1 MKRRARSTKAKRAT
15 ETVPKE
21 RGTTRSRSP
30 KFASDSLPDVQ
41 SSRTPVLVVASRLEA
56 FGAAAEAWREWA
68 RRQKNLSSTG
78 AWIDELNDSL
88 NAISRGCS
96 PSILAPH
103 MSWRLIDAI
112 GDFLRH
118 ARFAAQLR
126 GISTTKREVAALSSR
141 LRKLA
146 AAHPTAPTED
156 GPAQALNEEGRPQA
170 IRELLALCEEANAQ
184 VSEPTSAATSNLAA
198 LERKLVGSGLA
209 QRLGFRE
216 GPLKLEIDHPSP
228 TCETHTYVCFDPDG
242 GSATLP
248 FMRFEGRAVRVN
260 KTPSD
265 VQQRAYEHIGAVM
278 RRWIRMLRRKL
289 GEREVP
295 AEPVR
300 GAVARSPLTENAK
313 RIARCLVKLREGV
326 GLPRKELSRKSG
338 VPPGSVGRALTELK
352 SWSVRRGPKGAGYS
366 IADSEIRVLLE
377 HAIAT

>member
-1 MKRRARSTKAKRAT
+1 M
-15 ETVPKE
+15 
-21 RGTTRSRSP
+21 
-30 KFASDSLPDVQ
+30 Q
-41 SSRTPVLVVASRLEA
+41 SSRTPVLAVERRLQA

-78 AWIDELNDSL
+78 EWIDQLNDSL

-156 GPAQALNEEGRPQA
+156 GPAPALNEEGRPLA
-170 IRELLALCEEANAQ
+170 TRELLALCEEANAQ
-184 VSEPTSAATSNLAA
+184 VSEPTRAATSNLAA
-198 LERKLVGSGLA
+198 LERKLVSSGLA
-209 QRLGFRE
+209 QRLGFRG

-228 TCETHTYVCFDPDG
+228 ACETHTYVCFDPDG
-242 GSATLP
+242 AGATLP

-278 RRWIRMLRRKL
+278 RRWIRVLRREL

-295 AEPVR
+295 AEHVR
-300 GAVARSPLTENAK
+300 GAIARPTLTENAK
-313 RIARCLVKLREGV
+313 RIARALLDLPEGV
-326 GLPRKELSRKSG
+326 GLARKEIPTKTG
-338 VPPGSVGRALTELK
+338 VPLGSVNRAMRELR
-352 SWSVRRGPKGAGYS
+352 SWGVRRGPRGTGYS
-366 IADSEIRVLLE
+366 IADAES
-377 HAIAT
+377 HAALKRATGM